1 VSEGA
6 EATAKAAECHS
17 RDEAAITASAGPT
30 TDHTEFQC
38 VLLQVYI
45 YHVCI
50 YICIYVYTRIYVYIL
65 YIWYVSF
72 YVLYVVSFLPLSS
85 TT

>member
-1 VSEGA
+1 MSKGA

-45 YHVCI
+45 YHVYVYI
-50 YICIYVYTRIYVYIL
+50 YIYTRIYVYIL

-85 TT
+85 TI